1 MSKIVCILIALLSLT
16 TGAASVAVAGPKLRT
31 IPPETVAEMRR
42 KGEPVTLVQINGG
55 SRTPVIHGSARV
67 QLNDIDEWAA
77 KTDKNTMIVCYC
89 TCPANET
96 GNRAAKRL
104 MELGF
109 RNVYVFEG
117 GLKAWNDMVKERQQR
132 APM

>member
-1 MSKIVCILIALLSLT
+1 MFKTLVVRVLLV
-16 TGAASVAVAGPKLRT
+16 AAVAAVAATALAGEKLKT
-31 IPPETVAEMRR
+31 LPPETVAEMRR
-42 KGEPVTLVQINGG
+42 KGEPITLVQINGG
-55 SRTPVIHGSARV
+55 SRTPAITGSARV
-67 QLNDIDEWAA
+67 QLAEIDKWAA
-77 KTDKNTMIVCYC
+77 GRDKREMILCYC

-117 GLKAWNDMVKERQQR
+117 GLRAWYEMVKARQQR
-132 APM
+132 AG